1 MTDDRLPQTRKE
13 DTDELLAGLDEF
25 LSGGDSR
32 NQALNESTNEQG
44 SPVQGASS
52 AAEGDF
58 RKLEPFLEA
67 HGTETG
73 APDAEGSTGAEPDAG
88 QKTADSPTGEHGA
101 APEAAG
107 WEQNENG
114 QWSSSLDSSGT
125 GPTFDHADNGEGER
139 GPENE
144 NAGLEDSAG
153 FRAEEPAFSTPG
165 ETFAA
170 WQATE
175 PPPHGP
181 RASAADHGERSAS
194 RSGRIRRPAMLLGAL
209 GLLTAAGAGWLA
221 LDARAAMDGIGE
233 RLRHL
238 EDGSVSVASAD
249 APGAEGGR
257 IAELSRRLDEL
268 AAQVKSPGGVAAEG
282 SRAIEQLRAQVRSV
296 AERLS
301 GLDERVGGLGLRA
314 TGFSGSASRPSG
326 NTAAAPPGDWVVN
339 LASFT
344 RQSNARQALA
354 RVRQI
359 GIEAEMA
366 PTRLNGRLWYRIRVP
381 GFGNAEAARAYARV
395 EASRAG
401 FDQAWIGRY

>member
-44 SPVQGASS
+44 TPVQGASS

-58 RKLEPFLEA
+58 RKLEPFFEA

-107 WEQNENG
+107 WEQNG

-125 GPTFDHADNGEGER
+125 GPTFDHIDNGEGDR

-144 NAGLEDSAG
+144 SAGFEDSAG
-153 FRAEEPAFSTPG
+153 IRAEEPAFSTSG
-165 ETFAA
+165 EAFAS

-181 RASAADHGERSAS
+181 RASAADHGERSA
-194 RSGRIRRPAMLLGAL
+194 RRWGRIRRPATLLGAL

-233 RLRHL
+233 RLRQL
-238 EDGSVSVASAD
+238 EDGPVSVASAEG
-249 APGAEGGR
+249 PGAEGGR

-268 AAQVKSPGGVAAEG
+268 AAQVKSPGDVAEEG
-282 SRAIEQLRAQVRSV
+282 SRAIAELRAQVRSV

-301 GLDERVGGLGLRA
+301 GLDERVGGLGLRGA
-314 TGFSGSASRPSG
+314 GRSDSAPGPSG

-344 RQSNARQALA
+344 EQSNARQALA

-366 PTRLNGRLWYRIRVP
+366 PTRLDGRLWYRVRVQ

-395 EASRAG
+395 EAARAG
-401 FDQAWIGRY
+401 FDQAWVGRY